1 MTRWPAPKLMGHF
14 VPQAE
19 VPSHQF
25 EGRYRTLHSL
35 PSSLVT
41 PNGIRI
47 GSETFSVI
55 GFRSAPARQATRFYV
70 VLAGGPTFRNLQG
83 GEVASPALGKQHSAK
98 KEQQGAYSTEG
109 TRVRPRPS
117 WGTLDS
123 SVLDQLHEGLIAT
136 DLDANIT
143 GGNNAALQ
151 MYGYSPAELL
161 GNNLALLYPVEESAL
176 LHSAAIASVQ
186 EKGHH
191 QAELR
196 TRSKS
201 GNDVYV
207 RLSLTMLVDENS
219 APAGMVA
226 ILVDITERKLLEFA
240 LKQNQEKRPKAA
252 DLDRLAQEEKPDLVH
267 RQINDSLFLMA
278 SPLMHKFMTMVDRVA
293 ACPEIVLITGETG
306 SGKELIA
313 RSVHDNSHRRSKPWV
328 DINCAAL
335 PEHLVESEL
344 FGYEKGAFSGADA
357 SKPGLFEMA
366 DKGTLFLDEIG
377 ELQLQTQV
385 KLLRVLDGQPFYRLG
400 GHRKI
405 KVDVRIVAATNQDL
419 EAAVRDGRFRQD
431 LFHRLGHFQLRVPP
445 LRDRPEDI
453 VALAE
458 HFLRL
463 KAPSKNFSSQAISA
477 LLSHGWLGNIREL
490 RNLVAKMAM
499 ESSSSEIDFSRLSA
513 ALTGEPTALRQTA
526 SLPVSNLDSME
537 EQMIIKALER
547 TGGQRTLA
555 AEQLGISRRT
565 LSRKLKEYN
574 ISFAPGESTA
584 SLGFISNEQQ
594 KFFRA
599 RVETA
604 VTIRNSQ
611 GEEICVQGVNLSP
624 GGMGLDG
631 LKEPL
636 RFAGLLDISFVLP
649 ESEILF
655 QAKARLM
662 WIGEEGRVGIRF
674 AVIEPALFEQLQH
687 WTDHKMKEEGW
698 EFPA

>member
-1 MTRWPAPKLMGHF
+1 MTTPHR
-14 VPQAE
+14 
-19 VPSHQF
+19 SSDHQDP
-25 EGRYRTLHSL
+25 LASAL
-35 PSSLVT
+35 SD
-41 PNGIRI
+41 
-47 GSETFSVI
+47 GSENAASAQPEMAVFS
-55 GFRSAPARQATRFYV
+55 AD
-70 VLAGGPTFRNLQG
+70 LQG
-83 GEVASPALGKQHSAK
+83 EFSAC
-98 KEQQGAYSTEG
+98 
-109 TRVRPRPS
+109 
-117 WGTLDS
+117 
-123 SVLDQLHEGLIAT
+123 
-136 DLDANIT
+136 
-143 GGNNAALQ
+143 NAAFSRLL
-151 MYGYSPAELL
+151 GYSPQELL
-161 GNNLALLYPVEESAL
+161 GRDFAALFTQAEKANGEDHAQLRKTILSATSAL
-176 LHSAAIASVQ
+176 GDYHCRLFARPKTGPSFPVQFAATLLSSAPVALIAVVVPLADASATAANPAFPAQASAAPGVISR
-186 EKGHH
+186 KIDDT
-191 QAELR
+191 LF
-196 TRSKS
+196 
-201 GNDVYV
+201 
-207 RLSLTMLVDENS
+207 
-219 APAGMVA
+219 
-226 ILVDITERKLLEFA
+226 IL
-240 LKQNQEKRPKAA
+240 
-252 DLDRLAQEEKPDLVH
+252 
-267 RQINDSLFLMA
+267 A
-278 SPLMHKFMTMVDRVA
+278 SPVMHKFMALVDRVA
-293 ACPEIVLITGETG
+293 GHAETVLITGETG
-306 SGKELIA
+306 TGKELIA
-313 RSVHDNSHRRSKPWV
+313 RTIHESSQRRSRPWV

-335 PEHLVESEL
+335 PENLVESEL
-344 FGYEKGAFSGADA
+344 FGYEKGAFSGADS

-431 LFHRLGHFQLRVPP
+431 LFHRLGQFQLQVPP
-445 LRDRPEDI
+445 LRERPEDI

-477 LLSHGWLGNIREL
+477 LLSHPWPGNIREL

-499 ESSSSEIDFSRLSA
+499 ESSSYEIDFSRLNA

-526 SLPVSNLDSME
+526 SMPVSNLDSME

-574 ISFAPGESTA
+574 INFAPGETTA

-594 KFFRA
+594 KFFRM
-599 RVETA
+599 RVEIPVA
-604 VTIRNSQ
+604 IKNSQ
-611 GEEICVQGVNLSP
+611 DEEIRVQGVNLST

-636 RFAGLLDISFVLP
+636 RFAGLLDVSFVLP
-649 ESEILF
+649 ESDILF

-662 WIGEEGRVGIRF
+662 WIGDEGRVGIRF

-687 WTDHKMKEEGW
+687 WTNRKMKEEGW
-698 EFPA
+698 EFPT